1 MRLILPS
8 DFGQKWLLFA
18 LLLLGCQHAGPP
30 PVPPGEPI
38 PAEPDLV
45 VGTMEAE
52 CDGLVAAIAAYGIC
66 PNADED
72 TKVWSKRVAEV
83 AQQAFD
89 AGKKADPKPEDR
101 KVIALA
107 CHKATVSM
115 QNASE
120 RCKNGPPPKDD

>member
-8 DFGQKWLLFA
+8 DFGRKWLLLA
-18 LLLLGCQHAGPP
+18 ILSACHHGPAP
-30 PVPPGEPI
+30 ASVPPGEPI

-52 CDGLVAAIAAYGIC
+52 CDQLVAAIAAYGTC

-72 TKVWSKRVAEV
+72 MRVWSRKVAEV

-89 AGKKADPKPEDR
+89 AGKKAEPKPEDR

-120 RCKNGPPPKDD
+120 RCKNGPRPKVD